1 MAFNADSMIL
11 MAHGYNHKLYHYV
24 TTDAAGTIDG
34 AGYFNAFAE
43 QLDIG
48 DVIKAI
54 TVDDIETPTSVSGAS
69 EHIVVSNAGG
79 VVDVSNTLLGSWS
92 DSD

>member
-24 TTDAAGTIDG
+24 TTDAAATIDG

-54 TVDDIETPTSVSGAS
+54 TVDDIETPTSASGAS
-69 EHIVVSNAGG
+69 EHIVVSNSGG
-79 VVDVSNTLLGSWS
+79 VVDVSNTLLGSFS

>member
-1 MAFNADSMIL
+1 M
-11 MAHGYNHKLYHYV
+11 
-24 TTDAAGTIDG
+24 TTDAATTIDG
-34 AGYFNAFAE
+34 SGYFNAFAE

-48 DVIKAI
+48 DVNKAI
-54 TVDDIETPTSVSGAS
+54 TVDDIETPTAVSGAS